1 MSLSTISHILAV
13 TIAAIGI
20 LLPDQLL
27 AVPAAPGKFVLT
39 QPDGEQ
45 ITVQMWGDENYHGYE
60 TMTGRAIVQD
70 PITKQ
75 WCFGV
80 MGWDNSIV
88 SSDVRVV
95 NSDDHDTMTQAFE
108 PHLGRQAATSA
119 LRVKPLKM
127 QNTKESGLYVI
138 YSG

>member
-1 MSLSTISHILAV
+1 MSLSTISRVLAI
-13 TIAAIGI
+13 TITAIGI

-88 SSDVRVV
+88 SSDVRVS
-95 NSDDHDTMTQAFE
+95 NSDDSAVIEQGFE
-108 PHLGRQAATSA
+108 PHLGRQAVTSV
-119 LRVKPLKM
+119 LSLKPLKM
-127 QNTKESGLYVI
+127 QIQY
-138 YSG
+138 